1 MNKKG
6 KLILGTVQ
14 FGLNYGINNSSGQVT
29 PEAVNQILDEAG
41 NAGVRL
47 IDTAYGYGNSEDV
60 LGDSPALHNHQF
72 RIISKYAKS
81 NLSPIEQYKAS
92 LKRLKVEKLYAYMV
106 HSFQTYKDNP
116 EIWSDFN
123 RLKRDGLVDR
133 IGFSL
138 YSPKELEFILDN
150 NLEVNIIQVPYN
162 ILDRQFEEWF
172 PVLKNKGIEVHTRSA
187 FLQGLFFKDRN
198 RFEGK
203 VKQLSKYVS
212 LIQDYCQEHLMGVQD
227 LALGYVLSSRADGV
241 LIGVDSLE
249 QLRNNIQS
257 AERDITS
264 SDIDFIRSVVVEEKE
279 LLSPVNWN

>member
-1 MNKKG
+1 MNETG

-14 FGLNYGINNSSGQVT
+14 FGMNYGINNSSGQVT
-29 PEAVNQILDEAG
+29 PEAVNQILEEAG
-41 NAGVRL
+41 AAGVKL

-60 LGDSPALHNHQF
+60 LGDSPALHTNNF
-72 RIISKYAKS
+72 RVVSKYAKS
-81 NLSPIEQYKAS
+81 NLTPIEQYKAS
-92 LKRLKVEKLYAYMV
+92 LMRLKVEKLYAYMV

-116 EIWSDFN
+116 EIWPDFKY
-123 RLKRDGLVDR
+123 LKSDGLVDR

-150 NLEVNIIQVPYN
+150 NIEVNIIQVPYN

-172 PVLKNKGIEVHTRSA
+172 PILKERGIEVHTRSA

-203 VKQLSKYVS
+203 VTPLAKYVS
-212 LIQDYCQEHLMGVQD
+212 LIQDYCQEHQMGVQD
-227 LALGYVLSSRADGV
+227 LALGYVLSSKADGV
-241 LIGVDSLE
+241 LIGVDSVE
-249 QLRNNIQS
+249 QLRKNIHS

-279 LLSPVNWN
+279 LLSPVNW

>member
-1 MNKKG
+1 M

-14 FGLNYGINNSSGQVT
+14 FGMNYGINNSSGQVT
-29 PEAVNQILDEAG
+29 PEAVNQILEEAG
-41 NAGVRL
+41 NAGVKL

-60 LGDSPALHNHQF
+60 LGNSPALHSHQF
-72 RIISKYAKS
+72 RIVSKYAKS

-92 LKRLKVEKLYAYMV
+92 LNRLKVEKLYAYMV

-116 EIWSDFN
+116 EIWPDLV
-123 RLKRDGLVDR
+123 RLKEEGYVDR

-138 YSPKELEFILDN
+138 YSPKELEFILDK

-172 PVLKNKGIEVHTRSA
+172 PVLKEKGIEVHTRSA

-203 VKQLSKYVS
+203 VTPLAKYVS
-212 LIQDYCQEHLMGVQD
+212 LIQDYCQEHQMGVQD
-227 LALGYVLSSRADGV
+227 LALGYVLSSKADGV
-241 LIGVDSLE
+241 LIGVDSIE
-249 QLRNNIQS
+249 QLRKNIQS
-257 AERDITS
+257 AGLDITS
-264 SDIDFIRSVVVEEKE
+264 TDIDFIHSVVVEEKE
-279 LLSPVNWN
+279 LLSPVNW

>member
-1 MNKKG
+1 MNKTN
-6 KLILGTVQ
+6 KLIIGTAQ
-14 FGLNYGINNSSGQVT
+14 FGMIYGIINASGQVT

-41 NAGVRL
+41 DAGVKL

-72 RIISKYAKS
+72 RIVSKYAKS
-81 NLSPIEQYKAS
+81 KLSPIEQYQAS

-116 EIWSDFN
+116 EIWPDLE
-123 RLKRDGLVDR
+123 RLKSEGQVDR

-138 YSPKELEFILDN
+138 YSPNELAFILDN
-150 NLEVNIIQVPYN
+150 DIEVNIIQVPYN
-162 ILDRQFEEWF
+162 ILDRQFEDWF
-172 PVLKNKGIEVHTRSA
+172 PILKEKGIEVHTRSA

-203 VKQLSKYVS
+203 VTPLAKYVS
-212 LIQDYCQEHLMGVQD
+212 QIQDYCQEHQIEVQD
-227 LALGYVLSSRADGV
+227 LALGYVLSSKADGV
-241 LIGVDSLE
+241 LIGVDSIE
-249 QLRNNIQS
+249 QLRKNIQS
-257 AERDITS
+257 AERDITP
-264 SDIDFIRSVVVEEKE
+264 SDIDFIRSVVVEENE